1 MDARTVHKADQLI
14 FILKI
19 RQRIFNPLSQ
29 SEKID
34 PNGDYVRY
42 WVPELRSL
50 KGKSKLCPSLN
61 LLPHI
66 PSGSEKTD
74 GAADFR
80 PRSFGL

>member
-1 MDARTVHKADQLI
+1 MLI
-14 FILKI
+14 STSPT

-50 KGKSKLCPSLN
+50 KGKSELP
-61 LLPHI
+61 LLFLPLS
-66 PSGSEKTD
+66 PC
-74 GAADFR
+74 
-80 PRSFGL
+80 RSKD